1 MEALRGDNGQIS
13 PETMRL
19 VEAWTI
25 QREAEIERDSA
36 NASRA
41 TFEGERAELYLAM
54 GDSNEALEC
63 LKQALYIARQ
73 ERNKDIYEQTVKKA
87 DELGLGEDLF
97 SL

>member
-1 MEALRGDNGQIS
+1 ALRGDNGRIS

-25 QREAEIERDSA
+25 QREVETERDPA

-41 TFEGERAELYLAM
+41 IFEGERAELYLAV
-54 GDSNEALEC
+54 GDRGEALEC
-63 LKQALYIARQ
+63 FRQALYIARQ
-73 ERNKDIYEQTVKKA
+73 EKSEGVYKQIVEKVDNF
-87 DELGLGEDLF
+87 GLGEDFF